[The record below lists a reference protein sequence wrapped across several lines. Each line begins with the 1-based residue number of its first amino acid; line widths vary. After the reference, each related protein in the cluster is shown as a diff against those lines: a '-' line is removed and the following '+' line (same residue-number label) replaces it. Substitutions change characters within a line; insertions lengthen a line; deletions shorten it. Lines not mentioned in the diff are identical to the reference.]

1 MRGPAYAFIALLCL
15 WVGGGCQRAVSPYIS
30 IGGVAPDF
38 LLIVVGCLSLFGTRR
53 SGSIIGFFAGVL
65 QGALAGANLA
75 AYAISRTIAG
85 FVAGWFSALEFEA
98 GAVVASTVVFAV
110 TLIAQFLLMFVAPP
124 GQIGG
129 FLLATIGSA
138 VYNGVLAM
146 PLYALLR
153 RVLDPPAR

>member
-1 MRGPAYAFIALLCL
+1 MLTIVAVLCV
-15 WVGGGCQRAVSPYIS
+15 WMAGGCQRSVSPYVA

-38 LLIVVGCLSLFGTRR
+38 ILIVIGCVSLFGSRR
-53 SGSIIGFFAGVL
+53 SGAVIGFAGGIL

-75 AYAISRTIAG
+75 AYAVSRAVAG
-85 FVAGWFSALEFEA
+85 FVAGWFNSLEFEA
-98 GAVVASTVVFAV
+98 GAVVASVVVFAI
-110 TLIAQFLLMFVAPP
+110 TLLAQLLLMFVAPP
-124 GQIGG
+124 AQIGG

-153 RVLDPPAR
+153 RVFDPPAR